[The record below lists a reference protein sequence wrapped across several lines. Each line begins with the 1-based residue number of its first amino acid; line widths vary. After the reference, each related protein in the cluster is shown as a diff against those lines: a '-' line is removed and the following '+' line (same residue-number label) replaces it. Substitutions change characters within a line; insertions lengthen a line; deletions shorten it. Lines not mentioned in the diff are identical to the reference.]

1 MAVEV
6 EPRLGRR
13 RSGGPAP
20 QAKGGAAAALP
31 AKGWPAEA
39 SPRRR
44 RRRLSGLSLPILAVN
59 LSAVF
64 ILGVGL
70 FYLDDYEKGLVV
82 ADIEGMRAQGEI
94 VAAALGEIAV
104 DKDTGELQRLDPL
117 LARQLISRLVDRTRA
132 RARLFDVD
140 GDLVAD
146 SRMLRGPGG
155 VVQIVELPPPRSD
168 SAIRQTVFDV
178 YHWVIAQL
186 PRRQRLEQY
195 FEAATQR
202 ADDYEEVRRALQ
214 GETKGMVRA
223 DESGALIIAVAVP
236 VQRYRQVLGALMLSH
251 VGTEVD
257 RAARNVRF
265 DILKVFGVVFAIT
278 VLASLYLAGSI
289 ARPVRRLA
297 IAADR
302 VRRGHGGHKQQ
313 IPDFS
318 KRSDEIGD
326 LSAALRDMT
335 EALGSRIDAIGRFA
349 ADVAHEIKNPLS
361 SMRSAIETAARVK
374 DPEQQRR
381 LMSIVQDDIQR
392 LDRLITDISDASRL
406 DAELSRAEPAP
417 VDIGRMLSALV
428 ELQDATTANGTPRLR
443 LDAANHQSL
452 GVIGVEGRLVQ
463 VFRNL
468 ISNAIT
474 FSPPDGTIRLSAER
488 DGRFIKVEVE
498 DQGPGIPQGKRDAI
512 FDRFYSER
520 PANEKFGMHSG
531 LGLSISKQ
539 IVDAHDGTITADN
552 RCDDA
557 GKVIGARFVV
567 RLPAE

>member
-6 EPRLGRR
+6 EPRLQRRQASVRAPKARGR
-13 RSGGPAP
+13 
-20 QAKGGAAAALP
+20 
-31 AKGWPAEA
+31 PAEPA
-39 SPRRR
+39 PRRR

-104 DKDTGELQRLDPL
+104 DKDTGELQSLDPQ

-132 RARLFDVD
+132 RARLFSVD
-140 GDLVAD
+140 GDLLAD

-155 VVQIVELPPPRSD
+155 VVQIMELPPPRSD
-168 SAIRQTVFDV
+168 SAIRQAVFDI
-178 YHWVIAQL
+178 YDWVIGRL
-186 PRRQRLEQY
+186 PQRQRLEQY
-195 FEAATQR
+195 FEAVTQR
-202 ADDYEEVRRALQ
+202 ADDYEEVRRALK

-223 DESGALIIAVAVP
+223 DDSGSLIISVAVP

-251 VGTEVD
+251 IGTEVD

-278 VLASLYLAGSI
+278 VLASLYLARTI
-289 ARPVRRLA
+289 ARPMRRLA

-302 VRRGHGGHKQQ
+302 VRRGHGRHKQQ

-335 EALGSRIDAIGRFA
+335 EALDSRMDAIERFA

-361 SMRSAIETAARVK
+361 SMRSAIETAARVE

-381 LMSIVQDDIQR
+381 LLSIIQDDVQR
-392 LDRLITDISDASRL
+392 LDRLISDISDASRL
-406 DAELSRAEPAP
+406 DAELSRAEAAP

-428 ELQDATTANGTPRLR
+428 EVQDATADKGTPRLT

-452 GVIGVEGRLVQ
+452 DVIGVEGRLVQ

-474 FSPPDGTIRLSAER
+474 FSPPDGTITLSAER
-488 DGRFIKVEVE
+488 DGRFVKVEVQDE
-498 DQGPGIPQGKRDAI
+498 GPGIPQGKHDAI

-520 PANEKFGMHSG
+520 PADEKFGMHSG

-552 RCDDA
+552 RCDET

-567 RLPAE
+567 RLPAD

>member
-1 MAVEV
+1 MALEV
-6 EPRLGRR
+6 EPRLKPRQASVG
-13 RSGGPAP
+13 AP
-20 QAKGGAAAALP
+20 KARGLL
-31 AKGWPAEA
+31 AE
-39 SPRRR
+39 PRRR

-104 DKDTGELQRLDPL
+104 DKDTGELQRLDPKL
-117 LARQLISRLVDRTRA
+117 TRQLISRLVDRTRA
-132 RARLFDVD
+132 RARLFSVD
-140 GDLVAD
+140 GELLAD

-155 VVQIVELPPPRSD
+155 VVQIMELPPPRSD
-168 SAIRQTVFDV
+168 SAVRQAAFDI
-178 YHWVIAQL
+178 YDWVIGRL
-186 PRRQRLEQY
+186 PRRQRLAQY
-195 FEAATQR
+195 FEAANQR
-202 ADDYEEVRRALQ
+202 ADDYEEVGRALQ

-223 DESGALIIAVAVP
+223 DDSGALIISVAVP

-265 DILKVFGVVFAIT
+265 DILKVFGIVFAIT
-278 VLASLYLAGSI
+278 VLASLYLAGTI
-289 ARPVRRLA
+289 ARPMRRLA
-297 IAADR
+297 IAADQ
-302 VRRGHGGHKQQ
+302 VRRGHGRHKHQ

-335 EALGSRIDAIGRFA
+335 EALESRMDAIEHFA

-361 SMRSAIETAARVK
+361 SMRSAIETVARVE

-381 LMSIVQDDIQR
+381 LLAIIQDDVQR
-392 LDRLITDISDASRL
+392 LDRLISDISDASRL
-406 DAELSRAEPAP
+406 DAELSRAEAAP
-417 VDIGRMLSALV
+417 IDIGRMLSALV
-428 ELQDATTANGTPRLR
+428 EVQDATADKGTPRLT
-443 LDAANHQSL
+443 LDAANQQSL
-452 GVIGVEGRLVQ
+452 DVLGVEGRLVQ

-474 FSPPDGTIRLSAER
+474 FSPADGTITLSAQR
-488 DGRFIKVEVE
+488 DGRFVKVEVRDE
-498 DQGPGIPQGKRDAI
+498 GPGIPQGKYEAI

-552 RCDDA
+552 RCDES
-557 GKVIGARFVV
+557 GKVIGARFIV
-567 RLPAE
+567 RLPAD

>member
-1 MAVEV
+1 MALEV
-6 EPRLGRR
+6 EPRLKPRQASVG
-13 RSGGPAP
+13 AP
-20 QAKGGAAAALP
+20 KARGLL
-31 AKGWPAEA
+31 AE
-39 SPRRR
+39 PRRR

-104 DKDTGELQRLDPL
+104 DKDTGELQRLDPKL
-117 LARQLISRLVDRTRA
+117 TRQLISRLVDRTRA
-132 RARLFDVD
+132 RARLFSVD
-140 GDLVAD
+140 GDLLAD

-155 VVQIVELPPPRSD
+155 VVQIMELPPPRSD
-168 SAIRQTVFDV
+168 SAVRQAAFDI
-178 YHWVIAQL
+178 YDWVIGRL
-186 PRRQRLEQY
+186 PRRQRLAQY
-195 FEAATQR
+195 FEAANQR
-202 ADDYEEVRRALQ
+202 ADDYEEVGRALQ

-223 DESGALIIAVAVP
+223 DDSGALIISVAVP

-265 DILKVFGVVFAIT
+265 DILKVFGIVFAIT
-278 VLASLYLAGSI
+278 VLASLYLAGTI
-289 ARPVRRLA
+289 ARPMRRLA
-297 IAADR
+297 IAADQ
-302 VRRGHGGHKQQ
+302 VRRGHGRHKHQ

-335 EALGSRIDAIGRFA
+335 EALESRMDAIERFA

-361 SMRSAIETAARVK
+361 SMRSAIETVARVE

-381 LMSIVQDDIQR
+381 LLAIIQDDVHR
-392 LDRLITDISDASRL
+392 LDRLIGDISDASRL
-406 DAELSRAEPAP
+406 DAELSRAEAAP
-417 VDIGRMLSALV
+417 IDIGRMLSALV
-428 ELQDATTANGTPRLR
+428 EVQDATADKGTPRLT

-452 GVIGVEGRLVQ
+452 DVLGVEGRLVQ

-474 FSPPDGTIRLSAER
+474 FSPPDGTITLSAER
-488 DGRFIKVEVE
+488 DGRFVKVEVQDE
-498 DQGPGIPQGKRDAI
+498 GPGIPQGKHDAI

-539 IVDAHDGTITADN
+539 IVNAHDGTITADN
-552 RCDDA
+552 RCDES

-567 RLPAE
+567 RLPAD

>member
-6 EPRLGRR
+6 EPRQKRR
-13 RSGGPAP
+13 QARAGAPKSRSLLAEPAP
-20 QAKGGAAAALP
+20 
-31 AKGWPAEA
+31 
-39 SPRRR
+39 R

-104 DKDTGELQRLDPL
+104 DKDTGELQRLDPKL
-117 LARQLISRLVDRTRA
+117 TRQLIRRLVDRTRA
-132 RARLFDVD
+132 RARLFSVD
-140 GDLVAD
+140 GELLAD

-155 VVQIVELPPPRSD
+155 VVQIMELPPPRSD
-168 SAIRQTVFDV
+168 SAVRQAVFDV
-178 YHWVIAQL
+178 YDWVIGRL
-186 PRRQRLEQY
+186 PRRQRLAQY
-195 FEAATQR
+195 FEAANQR
-202 ADDYEEVRRALQ
+202 ADDYEEVGRALR
-214 GETKGMVRA
+214 GETKGMVRV
-223 DESGALIIAVAVP
+223 DESGALIISVAVP

-265 DILKVFGVVFAIT
+265 DILKVFGIVFAIT
-278 VLASLYLAGSI
+278 VLASLYLAGTI
-289 ARPVRRLA
+289 ARPMRRLA
-297 IAADR
+297 IAADQ
-302 VRRGHGGHKQQ
+302 VRRGHGRHKHQ

-335 EALGSRIDAIGRFA
+335 EALESRMDAIERFA

-361 SMRSAIETAARVK
+361 SMRSAIETVARVE

-381 LMSIVQDDIQR
+381 LLAIILDDVHR
-392 LDRLITDISDASRL
+392 LDRLISDISDASRL
-406 DAELSRAEPAP
+406 DAELSRAEAAP
-417 VDIGRMLSALV
+417 VDIGRMLAALV
-428 ELQDATTANGTPRLR
+428 EVQDATADQGTPRLT

-452 GVIGVEGRLVQ
+452 DVLGVEGRLVQ

-474 FSPPDGTIRLSAER
+474 FSPPDGTIALSAER
-488 DGRFIKVEVE
+488 DGRFVKVEVQ
-498 DQGPGIPQGKRDAI
+498 DQGPGIPQGKREAI

-539 IVDAHDGTITADN
+539 IVDAHDGSITADN
-552 RCDDA
+552 RRDES

-567 RLPAE
+567 RLPAD

>member
-1 MAVEV
+1 MALEV
-6 EPRLGRR
+6 EPRLKPRQASVGAPKARGLLADPR
-13 RSGGPAP
+13 RS
-20 QAKGGAAAALP
+20 Q
-31 AKGWPAEA
+31 
-39 SPRRR
+39 
-44 RRRLSGLSLPILAVN
+44 RRLSGLSLPILAVN

-104 DKDTGELQRLDPL
+104 DKDTGELQRLDPKL
-117 LARQLISRLVDRTRA
+117 TRQLISRLVDRTRA
-132 RARLFDVD
+132 RARLFSVD
-140 GDLVAD
+140 GELLAD

-155 VVQIVELPPPRSD
+155 VVQIMELPPPRSD
-168 SAIRQTVFDV
+168 SAVRQAAFDI
-178 YHWVIAQL
+178 YDWVIGRL
-186 PRRQRLEQY
+186 PRRQRLAQY
-195 FEAATQR
+195 FEAANQR
-202 ADDYEEVRRALQ
+202 ADDYEEVGRALQ

-223 DESGALIIAVAVP
+223 DDSGALIISVAVP

-278 VLASLYLAGSI
+278 VLASLYLAGTI
-289 ARPVRRLA
+289 ARPMRRLA
-297 IAADR
+297 IAADQ
-302 VRRGHGGHKQQ
+302 VRRGHGRHKHQ

-335 EALGSRIDAIGRFA
+335 EALESRMDAIERFA

-361 SMRSAIETAARVK
+361 SMRSAIETVARVE

-381 LMSIVQDDIQR
+381 LLAIIQDDVHR
-392 LDRLITDISDASRL
+392 LDRLISDISDASRL
-406 DAELSRAEPAP
+406 DAELSRAEAAP

-428 ELQDATTANGTPRLR
+428 EVQDATADKGTPRLT

-452 GVIGVEGRLVQ
+452 DVLGVEGRLVQ

-474 FSPPDGTIRLSAER
+474 FSPADGTITLSAER
-488 DGRFIKVEVE
+488 DGRFVKVEVR
-498 DQGPGIPQGKRDAI
+498 DQGPGIPQGKHDAI

-552 RCDDA
+552 RCDES

-567 RLPAE
+567 RLPAD